1 MYKLEQVNIS
11 NFKSISNIE
20 IILNGESRSFIGV
33 NGAGK
38 SSVIDGMI
46 IGLSGEVPKSNGKKL
61 KKKDY
66 DLLLPEGKASGD
78 ISIKLVEIET
88 NRIVLMERKIT
99 KNGEKLLTLKY
110 EDGSPVSP
118 SLIENLISDFSIN
131 PYNFINLSPQ
141 EQAKMVGVDTS
152 KFDRNIK
159 ETKSELSDVRKEK
172 LRLMRI
178 IPTDAPEQVERIE
191 PSTILEK
198 IGEIEAHNKRVD
210 EGRVYIS
217 GRESIIAKNNDRI
230 GENVQETNRLLERIE
245 ELKRSNLELEQI
257 NSKELENINSLK
269 ERAKDKN
276 LDSYKN
282 KNILIEQLKNIEDNN
297 RKADVYKSYL
307 KEIKEL
313 DDSEHEYNK
322 ISQRIAD
329 IEAQKIEY
337 LQCQSFPKEVS
348 IDDDGGLLING
359 REIDEISFNHAKVL
373 EIILA
378 LLKKDNSQLKTI
390 FIKDGS
396 LYDPETLERLEVMGY
411 QLLIE
416 IVKTEIPKDKVIYI
430 KESKVVDN
438 LDEKTDEQTSLFG

>member
-20 IILNGESRSFIGV
+20 IILSGESRRFVGV

-38 SSVIDGMI
+38 SSVIDGIVM
-46 IGLSGEVPKSNGKKL
+46 GLSGEVSRSNGKKL

-66 DLLLPEGKASGD
+66 DQLLPEGKTSGD
-78 ISIKLVEIET
+78 ISIKLIET
-88 NRIVLMERKIT
+88 ETSKIVLMERKIT

-110 EDGSPVSP
+110 EDGSPVPP

-141 EQAKMVGVDTS
+141 DQAKMVGVDTS
-152 KFDRNIK
+152 EFDKKIK
-159 ETKSELSDVRKEK
+159 EAKAELSDVRKEK

-198 IGEIEAHNKRVD
+198 ISEIEAHNKRVD
-210 EGRVYIS
+210 DARAYIS
-217 GRESIIAKNNDRI
+217 GRESIVAKNNDRI
-230 GENVQETNRLLERIE
+230 GENIQEVNRLLKQIE
-245 ELKRSNLELEQI
+245 ELKRANLELEKE
-257 NSKELENINSLK
+257 NNKELENINSLR

-276 LDSYKN
+276 LDSYKD

-297 RKADVYKSYL
+297 RKAEVYKGYL
-307 KEIKEL
+307 KELKEL
-313 DDSEHEYNK
+313 EDSEQEYNK
-322 ISQRIAD
+322 ISQRIAE
-329 IEAQKIEY
+329 IESQKIDY
-337 LQCQSFPKEVS
+337 LQSQSFPKEVS

-396 LYDPETLERLEVMGY
+396 LYDPETLERLEAMGY

-416 IVKTEIPKDKVIYI
+416 IVKTEIPKDRVIYI

-438 LDEKTDEQTSLFG
+438 LDKKTEEQTSLFD

>member
-20 IILNGESRSFIGV
+20 IILSGESRRFVGV

-38 SSVIDGMI
+38 SSVIDGIVM
-46 IGLSGEVPKSNGKKL
+46 GLSGEVSRSNGKKL

-66 DLLLPEGKASGD
+66 DQLLPEGKTSGD
-78 ISIKLVEIET
+78 ISIKLIET
-88 NRIVLMERKIT
+88 ETSKIVLMERKIT

-110 EDGSPVSP
+110 EDGSPVPP

-141 EQAKMVGVDTS
+141 DQAKMVGVDTS
-152 KFDRNIK
+152 EFDKKIK
-159 ETKSELSDVRKEK
+159 EAKAELSDVRKEK

-198 IGEIEAHNKRVD
+198 ISEIEAHNKRVD
-210 EGRVYIS
+210 DARAYIS
-217 GRESIIAKNNDRI
+217 GRESIVAKNNDRI
-230 GENVQETNRLLERIE
+230 GENIQEVNRLLKQIE
-245 ELKRSNLELEQI
+245 ELKRANLELEKE
-257 NSKELENINSLK
+257 NNKELENINSLR
-269 ERAKDKN
+269 EMAKDKN
-276 LDSYKN
+276 LDSYKD

-297 RKADVYKSYL
+297 RKAEVYKGYL
-307 KEIKEL
+307 KELKEL
-313 DDSEHEYNK
+313 EDSEQEYNK
-322 ISQRIAD
+322 ISQRIAE
-329 IEAQKIEY
+329 IESQKIDY
-337 LQCQSFPKEVS
+337 LQSQSFPKEVS

-396 LYDPETLERLEVMGY
+396 LYDPETLERLEAMGY

-416 IVKTEIPKDKVIYI
+416 IVKTEIPKDRVIYI

-438 LDEKTDEQTSLFG
+438 LDKKTEEQTSLFD